1 MTRRY
6 TPQEKKRMSYKRDR
20 ISGRNSARARR
31 NNRVN
36 KRHALRIMRRRTRV
50 TLRRM
55 LNHFPIRD
63 DLPLLLRPNG
73 LWYSYTD
80 GTPLGEHIEQRR
92 ALRERRAVQSVLNG
106 YFSDDPD
113 AIEERCDVLSA
124 RLAHWRTGQTDLA
137 PDAAAH
143 LARVWFMPTWH
154 RRGLLGARDRRMMRY
169 PAGRDD
175 LVKLF
180 ELRPHERA
188 RFEAWLACEGFTA
201 DAPPPR

>member
-20 ISGRNSARARR
+20 VSSRNCERARR
-31 NNRVN
+31 SHRDQ
-36 KRHALRIMRRRTRV
+36 KRLTRRSMRSQTRAV
-50 TLRRM
+50 LQRM
-55 LNHFPIRD
+55 LCYYPIRD
-63 DLPLLLRPNG
+63 DLALPERLEMLLR
-73 LWYSYTD
+73 YAD
-80 GTPLGEHIEQRR
+80 GTPLGEHLEHQR
-92 ALRERRAVQSVLNG
+92 ALRKRRAVQSVLHG

-180 ELRPHERA
+180 ALRPHERA
-188 RFEAWLACEGFTA
+188 RFEAWLAREGFTA